1 MHYGPIAC
9 PCGHWAVRDV
19 MRATL
24 TGKVLHYKGAIVAP
38 AFAGA
43 TVFLRNGLVKGRG
56 LLLPERLG
64 YANWYGFGGRA
75 QKAVV
80 RG

>member
-1 MHYGPIAC
+1 MKRGWEMHYGPIAC

-19 MRATL
+19 MRPTL

-43 TVFLRNGLVKGRG
+43 TAFFA
-56 LLLPERLG
+56 ERFFWG
-64 YANWYGFGGRA
+64 
-75 QKAVV
+75 
-80 RG
+80 